1 MTLATPTVFAQAHL
15 EAGVTVTLAVDETAE
30 LAVYVLD
37 GALEDEAG
45 SPVAAGELAVLTLG
59 ARVTLAA
66 AKAQPANVALIG
78 GQPAEGPILF
88 SGSFVMDTPERLAQ
102 ARQDYLAGRM
112 GRLEGVP
119 F

>member
-1 MTLATPTVFAQAHL
+1 
-15 EAGVTVTLAVDETAE
+15 
-30 LAVYVLD
+30 
-37 GALEDEAG
+37 
-45 SPVAAGELAVLTLG
+45 VLTPG
-59 ARVTLAA
+59 SHVTLAA
-66 AKAQPANVALIG
+66 TQARPATIALIG

-88 SGSFVMDTPERLAQ
+88 SGPFVMDTPERLAQ